1 MEFIRTIREK
11 QQTAR
16 QENIQKEAERV
27 ITLGDF
33 ADSIYIAYNGVPIIS
48 IADTWT
54 PKQIIDELLKIRK
67 NYVTSKIHD
76 GRGVAVL

>member
-33 ADSIYIAYNGVPIIS
+33 AGSIYISYNGVPIIS

-54 PKQIIDELLKIRK
+54 PKQIIDELLKIRN